1 MHWIE
6 SMKWWKGLRSWWGGD
21 RVNIEDRFELIR
33 EAAAG
38 TMSRFYMARDRRSD
52 QVVGLKLL
60 DQEKTKKFESRFSRL
75 NKPSEGEIAS
85 SFSHPGIVETFEYGQ
100 TTTGQSYL
108 LMEYLEGQG
117 MNTLIQARDP
127 EFDRYRQLLL
137 RQMATALAAVHEG
150 GFIHRDICPRNFIVG
165 KDRTTI
171 KLIDFGLSIPN
182 RPEFCRPGNRT
193 GTPLYMSPEI
203 VRRKPTDVRVDIF
216 SFGVTAYEVLA
227 AALPWPGSVVTG
239 RAAMDH
245 DKPPVPIE
253 EYCPQL
259 DRELS
264 EIIHRCL
271 AANPAARPGSMEQIV
286 AALPTA

>member
-1 MHWIE
+1 
-6 SMKWWKGLRSWWGGD
+6 MKWWKGLRAWWGGD
-21 RVNIEDRFELIR
+21 RGNIEDRFELIR

-38 TMSRFYMARDRRSD
+38 TMSRFYMARDRRTD
-52 QVVGLKLL
+52 QVVGLKIL

-75 NKPSEGEIAS
+75 DKPSEGEIAAT
-85 SFSHPGIVETFEYGQ
+85 FSNPGIVKTFEYGQ
-100 TTTGQSYL
+100 TTTGNSYL

-117 MNTLIQARDP
+117 MNTLIHARDFP
-127 EFDRYRQLLL
+127 FDRSRHLLL
-137 RQMATALAAVHEG
+137 NQMAQALAAVHDA
-150 GFIHRDICPRNFIVG
+150 GFIHRDVCPRNFIVA

-203 VRRKPTDVRVDIF
+203 VRRKPTDLRVDIF
-216 SFGVTAYEVLA
+216 SFGVTAYEMFA

-245 DKPPVPIE
+245 DKSPTPIGNH
-253 EYCPQL
+253 CPEIDGKL
-259 DRELS
+259 A

-271 AANPAARPGSMEQIV
+271 AADPSSRPETMDEVRAVVSQ
-286 AALPTA
+286 TAGKTT